1 MKSYRIQLASNYQV
15 VEFNLEIENDEVLT
29 ADHSDVASAIDFV
42 NALGKLVEQ
51 PSKATVAKKP
61 VEKKPAPK
69 ADAATKG
76 QIEYLVAL
84 GMDESDAKKLSKK
97 EANIKIKELM
107 ADGDE

>member
-29 ADHSDVASAIDFV
+29 ADNPNVASAIDFV

-61 VEKKPAPK
+61 VEKKPAI
-69 ADAATKG
+69 DAATKG

-97 EANIKIKELM
+97 EANRKIKELM